1 MRPNRKNRR
10 IWSHLL
16 KKLLMENYFLCSV
29 IYIPLI
35 SKAKFDNPLTVHDAI
50 TRYNHITKIAWVL
63 TLRFTINLLRS
74 FLFHHEA
81 MLKLLA

>member
-50 TRYNHITKIAWVL
+50 TRYLQPHHQDCMGINTSFYDKL
-63 TLRFTINLLRS
+63 TS
-74 FLFHHEA
+74 FFSFSS
-81 MLKLLA
+81 